1 MLGVRMN
8 RLAATSPNPEVP
20 PVITMVFILENGLVS
35 TLRVARGRISG
46 RRERQG
52 DWVWRLT
59 RWISAIKKLGIDK
72 LSFRPTPLGSAC
84 GEACAATLSHNLK
97 FSNTI
102 VNRHN

>member
-1 MLGVRMN
+1 MVLFRRFGLR
-8 RLAATSPNPEVP
+8 AAGFP
-20 PVITMVFILENGLVS
+20 
-35 TLRVARGRISG
+35 ARK
-46 RRERQG
+46 ELQG

-72 LSFRPTPLGSAC
+72 LSFRPTPLGSGR